1 MPGNHKRKR
10 WLWALIVALVLLAG
24 ATLGVRVALRTP
36 GGRAAANVVEYRAR
50 VLWGRWFG
58 GREDMVTETGAISGV
73 TRAAGTPER
82 AGRPLPGTLV
92 LVSTVRGVVYQA
104 TSDEQGAYRIEGV
117 PPGRY
122 VPVAS
127 KWGYDDA
134 LYRRETDERTAV
146 VVRAGQVT
154 PGVDLTLAEHQPW
167 RPTLDEPALLGPPE
181 TGYALFPAEV
191 SARRV
196 PVTYTNEGLVITTT
210 LLYEPLELGA
220 GEPLPANA
228 KLPVVVA
235 SYPSE
240 PLNWDRVSV
249 ALAAEG
255 YVVLASGPSPQRGLD
270 IYGMS
275 RDLVKAVAYLRD
287 GQLSEHADME
297 RQGWLGGSF
306 SSLILYRA
314 LWEEPEEVDALVW
327 VGAISDGFLW
337 VQALYDVELEIPDVY
352 ANYVASLGRPDR
364 YPEIY
369 VGYAPA
375 YHAVR
380 MPPALVV
387 HTTADEV
394 IPYNQS
400 IRFAEALG
408 AAGVPHE
415 LFLYEDTTHYLD
427 QVNVTPETAELYSR
441 LAAFLDRYVRQ

>member
-73 TRAAGTPER
+73 TRAAGAPER

-255 YVVLASGPSPQRGLD
+255 YVVLAGRG
-270 IYGMS
+270 
-275 RDLVKAVAYLRD
+275 
-287 GQLSEHADME
+287 
-297 RQGWLGGSF
+297 
-306 SSLILYRA
+306 
-314 LWEEPEEVDALVW
+314 
-327 VGAISDGFLW
+327 
-337 VQALYDVELEIPDVY
+337 
-352 ANYVASLGRPDR
+352 
-364 YPEIY
+364 
-369 VGYAPA
+369 
-375 YHAVR
+375 
-380 MPPALVV
+380 
-387 HTTADEV
+387 
-394 IPYNQS
+394 
-400 IRFAEALG
+400 RFACRCCG
-408 AAGVPHE
+408 SWVSWW
-415 LFLYEDTTHYLD
+415 FMLD
-427 QVNVTPETAELYSR
+427 GLLTKSVKPFYNGSLVGSCR
-441 LAAFLDRYVRQ
+441 S